1 MTQTYTSATPAM
13 TAQPDPRYHADLY
26 AGVSSKRLVAWA
38 VDVVF
43 TILIT
48 AALVPFTLFTALLYL
63 PLLYLVVSFVY
74 RWITLTRGSATPGM
88 RLAAI
93 ELRNRDG
100 NRLDAGEAALHTL
113 GYTMSFAIF
122 PAQIVS
128 VALMMISERGQGL
141 TDHIMGTAMLNRRAS
156 Q

>member
-13 TAQPDPRYHADLY
+13 TALPDPHHHADLY
-26 AGVSSKRLVAWA
+26 EGVSFKRLIAWV
-38 VDVVF
+38 VDVVL

-48 AALVPFTLFTALLYL
+48 AVLVPFTLFTALFYL
-63 PLLYLVVSFVY
+63 PFLYLVVSFVY
-74 RWITLTRGSATPGM
+74 RWITIARGSATPGM
-88 RLAAI
+88 RMAAI

-113 GYTMSFAIF
+113 GYSLSFAIF

-141 TDHIMGTAMLNRRAS
+141 TDHIMGTAMLNRRAAT
-156 Q
+156 